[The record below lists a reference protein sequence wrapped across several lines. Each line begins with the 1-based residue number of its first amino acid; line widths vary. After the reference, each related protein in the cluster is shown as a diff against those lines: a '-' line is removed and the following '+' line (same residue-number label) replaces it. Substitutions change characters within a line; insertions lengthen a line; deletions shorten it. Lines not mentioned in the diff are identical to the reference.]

1 MIKRAARHTSNRTRL
16 SPSAMPPGNMV
27 VATCAIN
34 ATKCRVSCNS
44 PVVLR
49 SLPLSITR
57 QAAGAGVQ
65 LLPTAFAQVD
75 AQTFDLTYA
84 ASCVATDKIT
94 IPANCPEVRGVAG
107 GQLNPSVTT
116 F

>member
-1 MIKRAARHTSNRTRL
+1 MPAG
-16 SPSAMPPGNMV
+16 PSLTATV
-27 VATCAIN
+27 VIN
-34 ATKCRVSCNS
+34 ATKARVSCSS
-44 PVVLR
+44 PVVIR

-65 LLPTAFAQVD
+65 LLPTAVTQVD

-84 ASCVATDKIT
+84 AACVATDKIT